1 MNHQLA
7 SNPFPKSSPNNIFKL
22 YHTEQKTFSFMSV
35 MHLIQTL
42 IILISIYV
50 VESQFNASTC
60 GYIEINDLF
69 YFINY
74 QKNYENLK

>member
-1 MNHQLA
+1 
-7 SNPFPKSSPNNIFKL
+7 
-22 YHTEQKTFSFMSV
+22 MSV